1 MRYPWPA
8 FVAGWLAERGLDR
21 GFGQALAAMAAG
33 LAVIFACG
41 LAWLTLQLAPVAGG
55 RALELALQAGLYPF
69 VAIDIVKLFVAAAI
83 LPGAWA
89 LIGKK

>member
-1 MRYPWPA
+1 M
-8 FVAGWLAERGLDR
+8 DR
-21 GFGQALAAMAAG
+21 GYLSVAAMAAG

-89 LIGKK
+89 LIGKR